1 MRSIPR
7 ELPLWIGKRSIRRE
21 LLLWLLLG
29 LVVAVSAAATSTYY
43 LARREAKELFDYQLK
58 QLALSVANEGLSVPP
73 RANDDEHDEDL
84 AILVWDENLKL
95 LHSSRPGVEI
105 PSQLEPG
112 YTNVATHRGHWRV
125 FSVRAHGRLVQVA
138 QRLSVYE
145 ELAAAMAFRVV
156 APLLVILPLLGALVW
171 LTVRRGLRPLTSVTS
186 AVRARTPAALQPLPE
201 SDLPEEVQPLVHA
214 LNDLLARLGR
224 AMAAQRGFIADA
236 AHELRTPL
244 TAVQLQ
250 LELARWATN
259 PEEREAAFED
269 LQRGVSRAIHLVS
282 QLLTLARQEPEVR
295 EGRLQPTD
303 LAEIARLVV
312 AEQTPLA
319 VVRQVDV
326 GISDAVE
333 SVIQGDPEAL
343 RVMLGN
349 LVDNAIRYS
358 PTGGRVDVAVAHGK
372 GQALLAI
379 QDSGP
384 GIPIADRER
393 VFDRFFRGHESDA
406 PGSGLGLAIVKS
418 IADRHHATIGLD
430 SGPGGRGLLV
440 SISFSM

>member
-1 MRSIPR
+1 M
-7 ELPLWIGKRSIRRE
+7 RSIRRE

-29 LVVAVSAAATSTYY
+29 LVVAVAAAATSTYY
-43 LARREAKELFDYQLK
+43 QARREAKELFDYQLR
-58 QLALSVANEGLSVPP
+58 QLALSVANEGLSLLPQADSE
-73 RANDDEHDEDL
+73 RDEDF
-84 AILVWDENLKL
+84 AIQVWNENQEL
-95 LHSSRPGVEI
+95 LYSSRPGVDI
-105 PSQLEPG
+105 PSQLDPG
-112 YTNVATHRGHWRV
+112 YSNVATHRGHWRV
-125 FSVRAHGRLVQVA
+125 FGVHAHGRLVQVA
-138 QRLSVYE
+138 QRLSVHE

-186 AVRARTPAALQPLPE
+186 AVRVRTAAALQPLPE
-201 SDLPEEVQPLVHA
+201 SGLPEEVQPLVHA

-224 AMAAQRGFIADA
+224 AMAVQRGFIADA

-259 PEEREAAFED
+259 AEEREAAFED

-282 QLLTLARQEPEVR
+282 QLLTLARQDPEVTER
-295 EGRLQPTD
+295 VLQPTD
-303 LAEIARLVV
+303 LSEIARLVV

-319 VVRQVDV
+319 TARQIDV

-333 SVIQGDPEAL
+333 SVIKGDPEAL

-358 PTGGRVDVAVAHGK
+358 PTGGRVDVSVTHRDGH
-372 GQALLAI
+372 ALLAI
-379 QDSGP
+379 QDAGP
-384 GIPIADRER
+384 GIPISDRGR
-393 VFDRFFRGHESDA
+393 VFDRFFRGHELDV

-418 IADRHHATIGLD
+418 IADRHHATIGLE
-430 SGPGGRGLLV
+430 SGPGERGLLV

>member
-1 MRSIPR
+1 M
-7 ELPLWIGKRSIRRE
+7 RSIRRQ

-29 LVVAVSAAATSTYY
+29 LVVAVAAAATSTYY
-43 LARREAKELFDYQLK
+43 QARREAKELFDYQLK
-58 QLALSVANEGLSVPP
+58 QVALAVSNEALPLPP
-73 RANDDEHDEDL
+73 RASAHEHDEDL
-84 AILVWDENLKL
+84 AIQVWDENQNL
-95 LHSSRPGVEI
+95 LYASRPGLAI
-105 PSQLEPG
+105 PSQLDSG
-112 YTNVATHRGHWRV
+112 YANVVTHPGHWRV
-125 FSVRAHGRLVQVA
+125 FNLRAHGRLVQVA
-138 QRLSVYE
+138 QRLSVDE
-145 ELAAAMAFRVV
+145 ELAAAMALRVV
-156 APLLVILPLLGALVW
+156 APLLVVLPLLGILVW

-214 LNDLLARLGR
+214 LNELLARLGR
-224 AMAAQRGFIADA
+224 AMAVQRGFIADA

-250 LELARWATN
+250 LELARWAN
-259 PEEREAAFED
+259 SAQEREAAFDD

-282 QLLTLARQEPEVR
+282 QLLTLARQDPEAT
-295 EGRLQPTD
+295 EGVLQPTD
-303 LAEIARLVV
+303 LSEIARLVV
-312 AEQTPLA
+312 TEQTPLA
-319 VVRQVDV
+319 IAKQVDV

-358 PTGGRVDVAVAHGK
+358 PAGGRVDVAVTHRDGHAV
-372 GQALLAI
+372 LAV

-384 GIPIADRER
+384 GIPVSDRGR
-393 VFDRFFRGHESDA
+393 VFDRFFRGHELDV

-418 IADRHHATIGLD
+418 IADRHHAIIGLD
-430 SGPGGRGLLV
+430 AGPRGGGLLISV
-440 SISFSM
+440 SFSM

>member
-1 MRSIPR
+1 M
-7 ELPLWIGKRSIRRE
+7 RSIRRE

-29 LVVAVSAAATSTYY
+29 LVVAVAAAATSTYY
-43 LARREAKELFDYQLK
+43 QARREAKELFDYQLR
-58 QLALSVANEGLSVPP
+58 QLALSVANGGLSLLPQADNE
-73 RANDDEHDEDL
+73 RDEDF
-84 AILVWDENLKL
+84 AIQVWDANQKL
-95 LHSSRPGVEI
+95 LYSSRPGVDI

-112 YTNVATHRGHWRV
+112 YTNVATRRGHWRV
-125 FSVRAHGRLVQVA
+125 FSVRAHGGLVQVA
-138 QRLSVYE
+138 QRLSVHE

-171 LTVRRGLRPLTSVTS
+171 LTVRRGLRPLMSVTS
-186 AVRARTPAALQPLPE
+186 AVRVRTPAALQPLPE
-201 SDLPEEVQPLVHA
+201 SGLPEEVQPLVHA

-224 AMAAQRGFIADA
+224 AMAVQRGFIADA

-259 PEEREAAFED
+259 AEEREAAFED

-282 QLLTLARQEPEVR
+282 QLLTLARQDPEVTER
-295 EGRLQPTD
+295 VLQPTD
-303 LAEIARLVV
+303 LSEIARLVV

-319 VVRQVDV
+319 TAKQIDV

-333 SVIQGDPEAL
+333 SVIKGDPESL

-358 PTGGRVDVAVAHGK
+358 PAGGRVDVSVTHRDGH
-372 GQALLAI
+372 ALLAI
-379 QDSGP
+379 QDAGP
-384 GIPIADRER
+384 GIPISDRGR
-393 VFDRFFRGHESDA
+393 VFDRFFRAHEGDV

-430 SGPGGRGLLV
+430 SGSGGRGLLV
-440 SISFSM
+440 SISFAM

>member
-1 MRSIPR
+1 M
-7 ELPLWIGKRSIRRE
+7 RSIRRE

-29 LVVAVSAAATSTYY
+29 LVVAVAAAATSTYY
-43 LARREAKELFDYQLK
+43 QARREAKELFDYQLR
-58 QLALSVANEGLSVPP
+58 QLALSVANEGLSLLPQADSE
-73 RANDDEHDEDL
+73 RDEDF
-84 AILVWDENLKL
+84 AIQVWNENQEL
-95 LHSSRPGVEI
+95 LYSSRPGVDI
-105 PSQLEPG
+105 PSQLDPG
-112 YTNVATHRGHWRV
+112 YSNVATHRGHWRV
-125 FSVRAHGRLVQVA
+125 FGVHAHGRLVQVA
-138 QRLSVYE
+138 QRLSVHE

-186 AVRARTPAALQPLPE
+186 AVRVRTAAALRPLPE
-201 SDLPEEVQPLVHA
+201 SGLPEEVQPLVHA

-224 AMAAQRGFIADA
+224 AMAVQRGFIADA

-259 PEEREAAFED
+259 AEEREAAFED

-282 QLLTLARQEPEVR
+282 QLLTLARQDPEVTER
-295 EGRLQPTD
+295 VLQPTD
-303 LAEIARLVV
+303 LSEIARLVV

-319 VVRQVDV
+319 TARQIDV

-333 SVIQGDPEAL
+333 SVIKGDPEAL

-358 PTGGRVDVAVAHGK
+358 PTGGRVDVSVTHRDGH
-372 GQALLAI
+372 ALLAI
-379 QDSGP
+379 QDAGP
-384 GIPIADRER
+384 GIPISDRGR
-393 VFDRFFRGHESDA
+393 VFDRFFRGHELDV

-418 IADRHHATIGLD
+418 IADRHHATIGLE
-430 SGPGGRGLLV
+430 SGPGERGLLV